1 MKDKFG
7 SLRED
12 EGESRSREQELRGEA
27 ERKEDQLS
35 DRFKEQQERVE
46 ENRRREREVQ
56 RERELRRDTDE
67 DDYSFEIGS
76 TEMDWAI
83 DYELDE
89 NYDFHVKQDGQLKKV
104 PVIWD
109 NQERWTWA
117 RKNLDLKSVKEK
129 VLLPLIVIDRTDFS
143 DNPGIRS
150 QPHLNT
156 LTSLGRTVTGVQR
169 YSSKN
174 RYDNFTV
181 LNGRKPVKE
190 FQVSQVPEYVRAS
203 YDITVFTEYR
213 WQMDKITDALKYRT
227 GQYWG
232 DEDKNLFYANFD
244 SIDLSVEMS
253 DETRYVEASIS
264 LDLDG
269 FVVPKNIPGENTSEK
284 KLGPAKVEVIGEVVE
299 GRRQTS

>member
-7 SLRED
+7 DIRD
-12 EGESRSREQELRGEA
+12 DDGASRSREEELRGGE
-27 ERKEDQLS
+27 ERREDQLS
-35 DRFKEQQERVE
+35 DRFNEQQEQVRK
-46 ENRRREREVQ
+46 NRERQ
-56 RERELRRDTDE
+56 REIQREKQLRRDTDE
-67 DDYSFEIGS
+67 DDYNFQIGS
-76 TEMDWAI
+76 TEMDWAVN
-83 DYELDE
+83 YELDE
-89 NYDFHVKQDGQLKKV
+89 DYDFHVKQDGQLVKV

-143 DNPGIRS
+143 DNPSIRS

-174 RYDNFTV
+174 RYDNFSV
-181 LNGRKPVKE
+181 LNDRKPVKE
-190 FQVSQVPEYVRAS
+190 FQVSRVPEYVQAS
-203 YDITVFTEYR
+203 YDLTIFTEYR

-227 GQYWG
+227 EQYWG
-232 DEDKNLFYANFD
+232 DEEKNVFYANFD
-244 SIDLSVEMS
+244 SIDLSVEMA

-269 FVVPKNIPGENTSEK
+269 FVVPNNIPDEDETEK
-284 KLGPAKVEVIGEVVE
+284 KLGPAKVEVTGETVS
-299 GRRQTS
+299 GRPNN